1 LGARHRPFTTDRD
14 IADTDGP
21 ASLGLTREQR
31 VRDPIGSD
39 LVIAVLICLAERDV
53 VGGCPAPEWEDL
65 LA

>member
-1 LGARHRPFTTDRD
+1 MGARHRPFTTDRD